1 MKRLLLLA
9 LLAACASERSTVDP
23 VSHSADASDSAIAA
37 RLSVGARR
45 LEADVRWLSD
55 DARAGRRAG
64 EPGALEAADWLAR
77 QCAEIGLEPA
87 GSNQWFQ
94 DFEVELEPKD
104 GGESRLDIAF
114 EGAPLAW
121 SGADDVQ
128 PLACGEAGV
137 VEAPLEWLG
146 FGIED
151 PAQGWDDYAGRDVAG
166 KIAVIVRGTP
176 PEPAPR
182 EGEAAPKA
190 DAKSDAKIASDA
202 SRWLGGGTI
211 FHKVVTARR
220 RGAVGVVV
228 VSRGTGEAPFAFD
241 AGGGGGKARLPAIAL
256 SRRAGDRLV
265 GGDLEGALRVPAG
278 GVKLDIGAR
287 ARLVCDI
294 DGGKALARNVLA
306 RQPGVDR
313 SRTIVVGAHYDHL
326 GWGGSGSLH
335 GGARAIH
342 NGADD
347 NASGSAAVLELARVF
362 GSSLEA
368 PPCDI
373 LYAWWT
379 AEELGLLGSEHWAQ
393 QPTTPLAGIVAY
405 LNYDMVGRAKDG
417 NLQVLAAGS
426 AAEFPPLLERAA
438 AQAELKLSQNASGS
452 SFGGSSDHATFLK
465 REVPALHFFTGLH
478 EDYHKPSDDHEKF
491 EAEGCA
497 KVVLMS
503 EVVVRAIGAAP
514 KLAYVAPKLDDKGRR
529 EVRSGF
535 SSWFG
540 SMPNYAWDREGVLLD
555 GTSSG
560 SPAEKAGLLKG
571 DVLVKM
577 DEVEVKDIYDFMW
590 VLQTKK
596 PGDLVQVGYLRD
608 GQLERV
614 AVTLGSRGAR

>member
-1 MKRLLLLA
+1 MKRLLLPL
-9 LLAACASERSTVDP
+9 LLAACASERPDAAPASSSIAGAP
-23 VSHSADASDSAIAA
+23 ALAD
-37 RLSVGARR
+37 RLSKSAER

-64 EPGALEAADWLAR
+64 EPGALEAAEWLAR
-77 QCAEIGLEPA
+77 QCADIGLEPA
-87 GSNQWFQ
+87 GSNGWFQ

-104 GGESRLDIAF
+104 GGESRLEVAF
-114 EGAPLAW
+114 PGVPAAW
-121 SGADDVQ
+121 SEAVDVQ
-128 PLACGEAGV
+128 SLACGEAGV
-137 VEAPLEWLG
+137 VEGELAWLG

-228 VSRGTGEAPFAFD
+228 VSRGAGEAPFAFD

-256 SRRAGDRLV
+256 SQRAGAHLV

-278 GVKLDIGAR
+278 QVPFEVGAR

-294 DGGKALARNVLA
+294 DGGKGLARNVLA
-306 RQPGVDR
+306 RQRGVDG

-347 NASGSAAVLELARVF
+347 NASGSAALLELARVF
-362 GSSLEA
+362 GCALEA
-368 PPCDI
+368 PPCDV

-379 AEELGLLGSEHWAQ
+379 AEEMGLLGSEHWIQ
-393 QPTTPLAGIVAY
+393 QPTTPIASIAAY

-417 NLQVLAAGS
+417 DLQVLAAGS
-426 AAEFPPLLERAA
+426 AAEFPALLERAA
-438 AQAELKLSQNASGS
+438 AQAGLELSQNASGS

-503 EVVVRAIGAAP
+503 EAVVRAIGAAP
-514 KLAYVAPKLDDKGRR
+514 RMAYLAPKLDDKGRR

-540 SMPNYAWDREGVLLD
+540 SMPNYAFEGEGVLLD
-555 GTSSG
+555 GTSAG
-560 SPAEKAGLLKG
+560 SPAEKAGLIKG
-571 DVLVKM
+571 DILVKM

-614 AVTLGSRGAR
+614 TATLSSRGAR

>member
-1 MKRLLLLA
+1 MKRIMLLA
-9 LLAACASERSTVDP
+9 LLAACAADRPAVAPSTSSTPAVE
-23 VSHSADASDSAIAA
+23 AALAA
-37 RLSVGARR
+37 RLSTSAER
-45 LEADVRWLSD
+45 LALDVRWLAD

-64 EPGALEAADWLAR
+64 EPGALEAADWLAK

-87 GSNQWFQ
+87 GSNGWFQ

-104 GGESRLDIAF
+104 GGESKLEVPFD
-114 EGAPLAW
+114 GALAAW
-121 SGADDVQ
+121 SGANDVQ

-137 VEAPLEWLG
+137 VEGELAWLG

-182 EGEAAPKA
+182 AGEAAPQA

-220 RGAVGVVV
+220 RGAAAVVV
-228 VSRGTGEAPFAFD
+228 VSRGEGEAPFAFD

-256 SRRAGDRLV
+256 SRQAGAHLV

-278 GVKLDIGAR
+278 QVKLDWGVR

-294 DGGKALARNVLA
+294 DGGKGLARNVLA
-306 RQPGVDR
+306 RQAGVDR

-362 GSSLEA
+362 GCTLEA
-368 PPCDI
+368 PPCDVV
-373 LYAWWT
+373 YAWWT
-379 AEELGLLGSEHWAQ
+379 AEEMGLLGSEHWIQ
-393 QPTTPLAGIVAY
+393 QPTAPIASIVAY
-405 LNYDMVGRAKDG
+405 LNYDMVGRAKDD

-426 AAEFPPLLERAA
+426 ASEFPALLERSAA
-438 AQAELKLSQNASGS
+438 HARLDLSQNTSGS

-491 EAEGCA
+491 EAAGCA

-503 EVVVRAIGAAP
+503 EALVRAIGSAP
-514 KLAYVAPKLDDKGRR
+514 RLAYVAPKLDDKGRR

-540 SMPNYAWDREGVLLD
+540 SMPNYAWEDEGVLLD
-555 GTSSG
+555 GTSAG

-571 DVLVKM
+571 DILVRM
-577 DEVEVKDIYDFMW
+577 DDVEVKDIYDFMW

-596 PGDLVQVGYLRD
+596 PGDLVQVGYMRD
-608 GQLERV
+608 GRLERV